1 METWI
6 CPAIRRDFEM
16 MEYTRKLWVY
26 SYKGELPR
34 YYGDWQSWN
43 QVCGFLAYL
52 RELVIFPN

>member
-1 METWI
+1 
-6 CPAIRRDFEM
+6 